1 MEWKVLIHPSVA
13 AEMEEAVLWYSL
25 KSSGKSRCITLY
37 VHVFAVKQ
45 SKFRHSPFQKQEVDL
60 VVKRQPLLSAKFTA
74 MARGHWFYP
83 TSGVNQPLPALRG
96 FVPVNGS
103 LTSAIWTDPA
113 PVHPRRIE

>member
-1 MEWKVLIHPSVA
+1 MEWKILIHPSVA

-60 VVKRQPLLSAKFTA
+60 VVKSNP
-74 MARGHWFYP
+74 FYLQSLQRWP
-83 TSGVNQPLPALRG
+83 GAIG
-96 FVPVNGS
+96 FIPHQE
-103 LTSAIWTDPA
+103 LTSLCQP
-113 PVHPRRIE
+113 